1 MVNLRIKADGSL
13 EKRCGYRLL
22 RTFGGTV
29 RAIWTGRLD
38 GSFKGYVL
46 VGSTVSLIDFS
57 SNTLTA
63 IGNIG
68 TTSTEADFF
77 YYRSRLYL
85 VDGTAIYVISN
96 GTVTTP
102 HGYVPLRGKD
112 WSDTLLGETLEP
124 RNLLCNKGRIT
135 YVVREEY
142 SSFLRLDSVVS
153 HIDDIYINGTRISS
167 TDYTLTSLGDTVSVS
182 ILSPGDRVTVCFTY
196 PSIANS
202 TDGLLSNTRA
212 TVFGGISNERPFLW
226 NGQNSS
232 VMYSSAF
239 VSEKSLKESQ
249 IGFPQSDALY
259 FPADHEFTVGD
270 GSSPITAVSRHYDR
284 LLIFTETGAWM
295 ADSSACGVEDH
306 PVLSINSRA
315 GVISRGAEARLGN
328 QPCTVGETE
337 IYRWLSTTDELDESN
352 AYSISEPIK
361 ERLPKE
367 FFENAHVFA
376 DTRRDELLFCSPALG
391 DSIYVYQSARSAWV
405 RFDGISADY
414 FVDCGTDIGFMSGNS
429 LYVFDEALT
438 TDHGGKEIVGR
449 LESNVIPLASGRR
462 ARLSSV
468 AASVEGEDCR
478 LDVRLDGEDTPSLS
492 LPLGNEEKRLSA
504 KRATSARL
512 TLSTGGSQRQTIHSL
527 SLRIG

>member
-1 MVNLRIKADGSL
+1 MVNLRIRADGSL

-29 RAIWTGRLD
+29 RAMWTGRLD

-57 SNTLTA
+57 SNTVTA

-77 YYRSRLYL
+77 YYRSGLYL

-112 WSDTLLGETLEP
+112 WSDTLLGETYEP
-124 RNLLCNKGRIT
+124 RNLLCDKGRIT
-135 YVVREEY
+135 YLIREDY

-153 HIDDIYINGTRISS
+153 HIDDVYINGSRISS
-167 TDYTLTSLGDTVSVS
+167 SNYTLTSLGDTVSVS
-182 ILSPGDRVTVCFTY
+182 VLSPGDRVTVYFTY
-196 PSIANS
+196 PSIAGS
-202 TDGLLSNTRA
+202 TDELLSNTRA
-212 TVFGGISNERPFLW
+212 TVFGGISNARPFLW
-226 NGQNSS
+226 NGQNRA

-249 IGFPQSDALY
+249 VGFPQSDALY

-328 QPCTVGETE
+328 QPCTVGEAE

-367 FFENAHVFA
+367 FFENARVFA

-438 TDHGGKEIVGR
+438 CDYGDREIVGR
-449 LESNVIPLASGRR
+449 LESNIIPLASGRR

-468 AASVEGEDCR
+468 TAYVEGDGCQ
-478 LDVRLDGEDTPSLS
+478 LDVRLDGEDAPSLS
-492 LPLGNEEKRLSA
+492 VPLGNTKKRLSA
-504 KRATSARL
+504 KRAKSATL
-512 TLSTGGSQRQTIHSL
+512 TLSAVGNERQIIHSL
-527 SLRIG
+527 SLQTG